1 MKSSRTRHVL
11 AASLVVGGV
20 TLFPPASA
28 CAADNG
34 QSSQDQTAS
43 VQSSSD
49 LKLPPGTAAVN
60 EPKKDNMTESLA
72 EATAAVV
79 KDGQFEN
86 LVDHFVDQDRNRMS
100 NKGGDTNYDDIKQ
113 LAADLQKDFKDK
125 YGKDFDIQDDDV
137 KAKVFSS
144 ARAVEG
150 EISDPVA
157 LMKTWPAD
165 PSPATAGNQAQT
177 AGKTLRAGSEQ
188 TTDEANIEKGR
199 EVGIVRLPGSGNTPT
214 LDVSMIDEAG
224 GWKIDVPNNRSAEQI
239 HQDVA
244 AQLKQLRDQ
253 KDQWPDDATEA
264 YKTFT
269 SHVLMG
275 VYGVESQQQQKG

>member
-1 MKSSRTRHVL
+1 
-11 AASLVVGGV
+11 
-20 TLFPPASA
+20 
-28 CAADNG
+28 
-34 QSSQDQTAS
+34 
-43 VQSSSD
+43 
-49 LKLPPGTAAVN
+49 
-60 EPKKDNMTESLA
+60 MTESLA

-113 LAADLQKDFKDK
+113 VAADLQKDFKDK
-125 YGKDFDIQDDDV
+125 YGKDFDIQDNDT
-137 KAKVFSS
+137 KAKTFAS
-144 ARAVEG
+144 ARVVEG

-157 LMKTWPAD
+157 LMKMWPAD
-165 PSPATAGNQAQT
+165 PSPVTAGNQAQT
-177 AGKTLRAGSEQ
+177 ASKTLRAGSEQ

-224 GWKIDVPNNRSAEQI
+224 GWKIDVPNNRSAEQV